1 MPRSEGKHRI
11 WSYVIAGFLLLAL
24 WYVISVLLDS
34 IALPTPSAV
43 FCAFITG
50 LRNDLL
56 SNLLVSAARVGYGIA
71 LALSLAV
78 PLGLISYRNK
88 ADKIIT
94 PFIYL
99 LYPIPHIV
107 LLPLIILLFGI
118 GDLSKVILVAI
129 IVFFQILVTTRDAA
143 RNISTNYIY
152 SLLSLGATEKDVYKH
167 VVFPACLPKILTAL
181 RISIGTA
188 IAVLFFVESFATS
201 KGLGYLIMDSWSR
214 MDYPDLYAAIVAM
227 ALLGLCLYLML
238 EWVERT
244 VCAWV
249 YV

>member
-1 MPRSEGKHRI
+1 M
-11 WSYVIAGFLLLAL
+11 
-24 WYVISVLLDS
+24 
-34 IALPTPSAV
+34 
-43 FCAFITG
+43 
-50 LRNDLL
+50 
-56 SNLLVSAARVGYGIA
+56 
-71 LALSLAV
+71 
-78 PLGLISYRNK
+78 
-88 ADKIIT
+88 
-94 PFIYL
+94 
-99 LYPIPHIV
+99 
-107 LLPLIILLFGI
+107 
-118 GDLSKVILVAI
+118 
-129 IVFFQILVTTRDAA
+129 
-143 RNISTNYIY
+143 
-152 SLLSLGATEKDVYKH
+152 GATEKDVYKH

-227 ALLGLCLYLML
+227 ALLGLCLYIML

>member
-56 SNLLVSAARVGYGIA
+56 SNLIVRAARVGYGIA

-88 ADKIIT
+88 TDKNIT

-143 RNISTNYIY
+143 RTISTNYIY
-152 SLLSLGATEKDVYKH
+152 SLLSRGATEKDVYKH

-181 RISIGTA
+181 HKYRHGNCGVILRG
-188 IAVLFFVESFATS
+188 
-201 KGLGYLIMDSWSR
+201 
-214 MDYPDLYAAIVAM
+214 IV
-227 ALLGLCLYLML
+227 
-238 EWVERT
+238 RDK
-244 VCAWV
+244 
-249 YV
+249 

>member
-11 WSYVIAGFLLLAL
+11 WCYVTAGFLLLAL
-24 WYVISVLLDS
+24 WYVISILLDS

-50 LRNDLL
+50 LRQDLL

-78 PLGLISYRNK
+78 PLGLISYRNR
-88 ADKIIT
+88 ADKNIT